1 MGFTPEQIKGRIK
14 SVAKQNNADAR
25 TLMRI
30 YMMER
35 FLERLAQS
43 EYRDNFIIKGGILV
57 TAMIGVAHRSTMDID
72 TSMKNLNLS
81 AEDALR
87 VVNQVKDIDLDDG
100 VSFDV
105 KDVSNIMDEMEYPGI
120 RVTMNANVGRLI
132 TPLKIDISTGDV
144 ITPRAIEFNYD
155 LLLEDRSISLWS
167 YNLETILAE
176 KLQTVLAR
184 GILNTRMRDFY
195 DIRMLLDTYEDKV
208 NKAVLKDAFAATCK
222 KRGTDHLQEQAEEI
236 IKIIEADEQLQ
247 VLWRAYQKKY
257 SYRCAIREIQTKLE
271 VLDDEFSVENNRNP
285 ISFIKTRIK
294 KPNSI
299 YDKLQKMGYEFTTEN
314 IQTYLNDVAGVRIVC
329 AFIDDIYMISDLIT
343 QQDDIKVIEIKDYI
357 KNPKSNGYRSYH
369 MIVEIPVFFA
379 KGKTPMRVELQIRTN
394 GMDFWATLE
403 HQLRYKK
410 GIEEMPGYDEISEE
424 LLHSARAIIEADNE
438 MQRIKDKIGMFHEI

>member
-87 VVNQVKDIDLDDG
+87 VVNRVKDIDLDDG

-144 ITPRAIEFNYD
+144 ITPRAIVFNYD

-257 SYRCAIREIQTKLE
+257 SYAAEI
-271 VLDDEFSVENNRNP
+271 DYASV
-285 ISFIKTRIK
+285 IS
-294 KPNSI
+294 
-299 YDKLQKMGYEFTTEN
+299 
-314 IQTYLNDVAGVRIVC
+314 GVRKLM
-329 AFIDDIYMISDLIT
+329 DW
-343 QQDDIKVIEIKDYI
+343 
-357 KNPKSNGYRSYH
+357 
-369 MIVEIPVFFA
+369 
-379 KGKTPMRVELQIRTN
+379 IR
-394 GMDFWATLE
+394 
-403 HQLRYKK
+403 
-410 GIEEMPGYDEISEE
+410 
-424 LLHSARAIIEADNE
+424 
-438 MQRIKDKIGMFHEI
+438 

>member
-257 SYRCAIREIQTKLE
+257 SYAADI
-271 VLDDEFSVENNRNP
+271 DYASV
-285 ISFIKTRIK
+285 IS
-294 KPNSI
+294 
-299 YDKLQKMGYEFTTEN
+299 
-314 IQTYLNDVAGVRIVC
+314 GVRKLM
-329 AFIDDIYMISDLIT
+329 DW
-343 QQDDIKVIEIKDYI
+343 
-357 KNPKSNGYRSYH
+357 
-369 MIVEIPVFFA
+369 
-379 KGKTPMRVELQIRTN
+379 IR
-394 GMDFWATLE
+394 
-403 HQLRYKK
+403 
-410 GIEEMPGYDEISEE
+410 
-424 LLHSARAIIEADNE
+424 
-438 MQRIKDKIGMFHEI
+438 

>member
-100 VSFDV
+100 VSFEV

-155 LLLEDRSISLWS
+155 LLLEDHSISLWS

-222 KRGTDHLQEQAEEI
+222 KRGMDHLQEQAEEI
-236 IKIIEADEQLQ
+236 IKIIEANEQLQ
-247 VLWRAYQKKY
+247 VLWRAYEKKY
-257 SYRCAIREIQTKLE
+257 SYAADI
-271 VLDDEFSVENNRNP
+271 DYASV
-285 ISFIKTRIK
+285 IS
-294 KPNSI
+294 
-299 YDKLQKMGYEFTTEN
+299 
-314 IQTYLNDVAGVRIVC
+314 GVRK
-329 AFIDDIYMISDLIT
+329 L
-343 QQDDIKVIEIKDYI
+343 
-357 KNPKSNGYRSYH
+357 
-369 MIVEIPVFFA
+369 
-379 KGKTPMRVELQIRTN
+379 
-394 GMDFWATLE
+394 MD
-403 HQLRYKK
+403 
-410 GIEEMPGYDEISEE
+410 
-424 LLHSARAIIEADNE
+424 
-438 MQRIKDKIGMFHEI
+438 

>member
-120 RVTMNANVGRLI
+120 RVTMNANMGRLI

-208 NKAVLKDAFAATCK
+208 NKVVLKDAFAATCN

-257 SYRCAIREIQTKLE
+257 SYAAEI
-271 VLDDEFSVENNRNP
+271 DYASVIN
-285 ISFIKTRIK
+285 
-294 KPNSI
+294 
-299 YDKLQKMGYEFTTEN
+299 
-314 IQTYLNDVAGVRIVC
+314 GVRKL
-329 AFIDDIYMISDLIT
+329 M
-343 QQDDIKVIEIKDYI
+343 
-357 KNPKSNGYRSYH
+357 NW
-369 MIVEIPVFFA
+369 
-379 KGKTPMRVELQIRTN
+379 IR
-394 GMDFWATLE
+394 
-403 HQLRYKK
+403 
-410 GIEEMPGYDEISEE
+410 
-424 LLHSARAIIEADNE
+424 
-438 MQRIKDKIGMFHEI
+438 

>member
-100 VSFDV
+100 VSFEV

-257 SYRCAIREIQTKLE
+257 SYAAEI
-271 VLDDEFSVENNRNP
+271 DYASVIN
-285 ISFIKTRIK
+285 
-294 KPNSI
+294 
-299 YDKLQKMGYEFTTEN
+299 
-314 IQTYLNDVAGVRIVC
+314 GVRKLM
-329 AFIDDIYMISDLIT
+329 DW
-343 QQDDIKVIEIKDYI
+343 
-357 KNPKSNGYRSYH
+357 
-369 MIVEIPVFFA
+369 
-379 KGKTPMRVELQIRTN
+379 IR
-394 GMDFWATLE
+394 
-403 HQLRYKK
+403 
-410 GIEEMPGYDEISEE
+410 
-424 LLHSARAIIEADNE
+424 
-438 MQRIKDKIGMFHEI
+438 

>member
-100 VSFDV
+100 VSFEV

-120 RVTMNANVGRLI
+120 RVTMNATVGRLV

-236 IKIIEADEQLQ
+236 IKNIEADEQLQ

-257 SYRCAIREIQTKLE
+257 SYAADI
-271 VLDDEFSVENNRNP
+271 DYASV
-285 ISFIKTRIK
+285 IS
-294 KPNSI
+294 
-299 YDKLQKMGYEFTTEN
+299 
-314 IQTYLNDVAGVRIVC
+314 GVRKLM
-329 AFIDDIYMISDLIT
+329 DW
-343 QQDDIKVIEIKDYI
+343 
-357 KNPKSNGYRSYH
+357 
-369 MIVEIPVFFA
+369 
-379 KGKTPMRVELQIRTN
+379 IR
-394 GMDFWATLE
+394 
-403 HQLRYKK
+403 
-410 GIEEMPGYDEISEE
+410 
-424 LLHSARAIIEADNE
+424 
-438 MQRIKDKIGMFHEI
+438 

>member
-100 VSFDV
+100 VSFEV

-236 IKIIEADEQLQ
+236 IKIIEADEQLR

-257 SYRCAIREIQTKLE
+257 SYAADIDYASVIR
-271 VLDDEFSVENNRNP
+271 
-285 ISFIKTRIK
+285 
-294 KPNSI
+294 
-299 YDKLQKMGYEFTTEN
+299 
-314 IQTYLNDVAGVRIVC
+314 GVRKLM
-329 AFIDDIYMISDLIT
+329 DW
-343 QQDDIKVIEIKDYI
+343 
-357 KNPKSNGYRSYH
+357 
-369 MIVEIPVFFA
+369 
-379 KGKTPMRVELQIRTN
+379 IR
-394 GMDFWATLE
+394 
-403 HQLRYKK
+403 
-410 GIEEMPGYDEISEE
+410 
-424 LLHSARAIIEADNE
+424 
-438 MQRIKDKIGMFHEI
+438 

>member
-14 SVAKQNNADAR
+14 SVAKQNNADER

-100 VSFDV
+100 VSFEV

-120 RVTMNANVGRLI
+120 RVTMNANVGKLI

-257 SYRCAIREIQTKLE
+257 SYAAEIDY
-271 VLDDEFSVENNRNP
+271 VSV
-285 ISFIKTRIK
+285 IS
-294 KPNSI
+294 
-299 YDKLQKMGYEFTTEN
+299 
-314 IQTYLNDVAGVRIVC
+314 GVRKLM
-329 AFIDDIYMISDLIT
+329 DW
-343 QQDDIKVIEIKDYI
+343 
-357 KNPKSNGYRSYH
+357 
-369 MIVEIPVFFA
+369 
-379 KGKTPMRVELQIRTN
+379 IR
-394 GMDFWATLE
+394 
-403 HQLRYKK
+403 
-410 GIEEMPGYDEISEE
+410 
-424 LLHSARAIIEADNE
+424 
-438 MQRIKDKIGMFHEI
+438 

>member
-35 FLERLAQS
+35 FLERLTQS

-72 TSMKNLNLS
+72 TSMNNLNLS

-100 VSFDV
+100 VSFEV
-105 KDVSNIMDEMEYPGI
+105 KDISNIMDEMEYPGI
-120 RVTMNANVGRLI
+120 RVTMNANVGKLI

-195 DIRMLLDTYEDKV
+195 DIRMLLDTYEDKI

-236 IKIIEADEQLQ
+236 IKIIEANEQLQ
-247 VLWRAYQKKY
+247 VLWRAYEKKY
-257 SYRCAIREIQTKLE
+257 SYAADI
-271 VLDDEFSVENNRNP
+271 DYASV
-285 ISFIKTRIK
+285 IS
-294 KPNSI
+294 
-299 YDKLQKMGYEFTTEN
+299 
-314 IQTYLNDVAGVRIVC
+314 GVRKLM
-329 AFIDDIYMISDLIT
+329 DW
-343 QQDDIKVIEIKDYI
+343 
-357 KNPKSNGYRSYH
+357 
-369 MIVEIPVFFA
+369 
-379 KGKTPMRVELQIRTN
+379 IR
-394 GMDFWATLE
+394 
-403 HQLRYKK
+403 
-410 GIEEMPGYDEISEE
+410 
-424 LLHSARAIIEADNE
+424 
-438 MQRIKDKIGMFHEI
+438 

>member
-100 VSFDV
+100 VSFEV

-208 NKAVLKDAFAATCK
+208 NKVVLKDAFAATCK

-257 SYRCAIREIQTKLE
+257 SYAAEI
-271 VLDDEFSVENNRNP
+271 DYASVIN
-285 ISFIKTRIK
+285 
-294 KPNSI
+294 
-299 YDKLQKMGYEFTTEN
+299 
-314 IQTYLNDVAGVRIVC
+314 GVRKLM
-329 AFIDDIYMISDLIT
+329 DW
-343 QQDDIKVIEIKDYI
+343 
-357 KNPKSNGYRSYH
+357 
-369 MIVEIPVFFA
+369 
-379 KGKTPMRVELQIRTN
+379 IR
-394 GMDFWATLE
+394 
-403 HQLRYKK
+403 
-410 GIEEMPGYDEISEE
+410 
-424 LLHSARAIIEADNE
+424 
-438 MQRIKDKIGMFHEI
+438 